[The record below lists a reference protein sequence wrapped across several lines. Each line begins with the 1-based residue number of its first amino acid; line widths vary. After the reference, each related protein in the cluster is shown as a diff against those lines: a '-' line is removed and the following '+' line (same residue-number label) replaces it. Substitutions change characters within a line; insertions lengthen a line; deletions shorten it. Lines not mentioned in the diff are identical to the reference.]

1 MKEQEL
7 LQYALDHGMINM
19 SYVQEQIEMNK
30 RKELL
35 RKHPY
40 AIWEGKDGKWR
51 TYLPDQT
58 SRRMIKRSTRKS
70 IEDAVVEYYRSLK
83 ENHPST
89 FEDVYWMWRKVQDKL
104 VDSPNT
110 PVRYDTDYK
119 RYFKHNDFSAQ
130 EISTINEDDVKVFIH
145 DTIKELSLCKKAAK
159 TLFGY
164 LKRVFRCAKMNNLVE
179 TNPTEYLSAK
189 EFYKYCTPS
198 TRSQK
203 VQIVSDYDMAKLN
216 HEFTRDYANKPWYI
230 PTYAVV
236 LASLTGM
243 RVGELSALRWED
255 IENGKI
261 IIRNS
266 EKYDRK
272 AKEYFISSTK
282 NDKVRSFPITEEI
295 EKLLESVK
303 NAEIEYGYY
312 CEWIFANEN
321 GRVHAPVISSC
332 IKNKCRIAG
341 VTEKGI
347 HALRKTVNS
356 KMRHNGVSKSVASSL
371 LGHTEEVNEKYYTF
385 DVSSME
391 EKKCIVSKVNQD
403 MRNCV

>member
-1 MKEQEL
+1 
-7 LQYALDHGMINM
+7 
-19 SYVQEQIEMNK
+19 
-30 RKELL
+30 
-35 RKHPY
+35 
-40 AIWEGKDGKWR
+40 
-51 TYLPDQT
+51 
-58 SRRMIKRSTRKS
+58 
-70 IEDAVVEYYRSLK
+70 
-83 ENHPST
+83 
-89 FEDVYWMWRKVQDKL
+89 
-104 VDSPNT
+104 
-110 PVRYDTDYK
+110 
-119 RYFKHNDFSAQ
+119 
-130 EISTINEDDVKVFIH
+130 
-145 DTIKELSLCKKAAK
+145 
-159 TLFGY
+159 
-164 LKRVFRCAKMNNLVE
+164 
-179 TNPTEYLSAK
+179 
-189 EFYKYCTPS
+189 
-198 TRSQK
+198 
-203 VQIVSDYDMAKLN
+203 MAKLN

-341 VTEKGI
+341 ITEKGI